1 MCYVIDDDDDDDD
14 DDDEVVE
21 EEKMYDDDDDDH
33 TIDND
38 SNCNFKYGMKIVK
51 KTSSIHGD
59 LILSPLIMFLICSLS
74 IVEHGI
80 V

>member
-1 MCYVIDDDDDDDD
+1 MNVI

-21 EEKMYDDDDDDH
+21 KEEEMYDQDDDDDDDH